1 MKKSIFFILL
11 FVSAIVSAQK
21 SINEYQYAIV
31 PVKFDWMSKDN
42 QYRVSTLTKMKL
54 NEIGFKAYY
63 DNEVVPEEVAS
74 GRCDKLYVN
83 VEKNSS
89 FLATKL
95 TIVFKDCQNVVVF
108 KSAPGTSKKKDFD
121 EAYREAMDNAFQSIK
136 AVNYKYSGQSIS
148 VIEKKPQEGDIQA
161 VQNSV
166 KETTTTAV
174 KAVNS
179 NTARI
184 TVEPTANGYLV
195 IDESSATVKFK
206 LLKTTTPDVCIA
218 TSQGRQGVLIKKAG
232 NWFFEYYAN
241 DKLVSEQTDL
251 KF

>member
-1 MKKSIFFILL
+1 MKKTIFLILF

-21 SINEYQYAIV
+21 SINDYQYAVV

-42 QYRVSTLTKMKL
+42 QYRVSTITKMKL
-54 NEIGFKAYY
+54 NEIGFKSYY

-83 VEKNSS
+83 VERNNS

-108 KSAPGTSKKKDFD
+108 KSAAGVSKKKDFD
-121 EAYREAMDNAFQSIK
+121 EAYREALNEAFQSIT
-136 AVNYKYSGQSIS
+136 ALNYKYSGQPVSIA
-148 VIEKKPQEGDIQA
+148 EKKPQIAE
-161 VQNSV
+161 VPVSQNSV
-166 KETTTTAV
+166 KENAV
-174 KAVNS
+174 TETK
-179 NTARI
+179 
-184 TVEPTANGYLV
+184 TVISGTGKPSIEATANGYLV
-195 IDESSATVKFK
+195 IDESTSTVRFK
-206 LLKTTTPDVCIA
+206 LLKTTDPDVFIA
-218 TSQGRQGVLIKKAG
+218 ASQGRQGVLIRKAG